1 MVTDTMRVP
10 AESHFTEGEP
20 DLEPPEELAIAELD
34 EQAMLEEELDND
46 DVDEQDVDDDVLQDA
61 LDDLVH
67 AGDDPAAA
75 DDDEEGGTRAAVD
88 ALDVLG
94 PSSDLDDVDRALGA
108 RDHEDGLDVV
118 LLERLALLG
127 PASDGDA
134 TGDAHDADA
143 ATHAPAVLVVEADAD
158 TFDLVQVAPC
168 GSGEF
173 VCRSCFLVRTRSQL
187 ADATAL
193 TCRDCSV

>member
-1 MVTDTMRVP
+1 MVTDTMRIP

-34 EQAMLEEELDND
+34 EQAMLEEEIDND

-61 LDDLVH
+61 LEDLVH
-67 AGDDPAAA
+67 AGDDQAAP
-75 DDDEEGGTRAAVD
+75 DDDEDGETGDAVD
-88 ALDVLG
+88 ALDLLD

-108 RDHEDGLDVV
+108 HDHEDGLDVV
-118 LLERLALLG
+118 LFERLALLG
-127 PASDGDA
+127 PAADGDA
-134 TGDAHDADA
+134 AGDAAVGDVATHGTAVLVIDADA
-143 ATHAPAVLVVEADAD
+143 DS
-158 TFDLVQVAPC
+158 FDLVQVAPC
-168 GSGEF
+168 QAGEF
-173 VCRSCFLVRTRSQL
+173 VCRRCFLVRTRAQL